1 MDNRY
6 YGSRNELYHHGVKGQ
21 RWGVRRYQNEDGT
34 LTRAGRERYNA
45 KDYDSMEES
54 KKIQY
59 NKDRFRQTRNDYARA
74 ASNGKK
80 FAKFCLLGPIG
91 TLSYNTLR
99 AQGDTRFTAGAKT
112 FVSNLLLPTLGPVI
126 LDQVTRTNYAK
137 NKVKTT
143 S

>member
-1 MDNRY
+1 MYN
-6 YGSRNELYHHGVKGQ
+6 NEIQHHGVKGQ
-21 RWGVRRYQNEDGT
+21 KWGVRRYQKEDGT

-59 NKDRFRQTRNDYARA
+59 HKDQFRQTRNDYARA

-80 FAKFCLLGPIG
+80 FAKVLLFGAAG
-91 TLSYNTLR
+91 SSAYDSLR
-99 AQGDTRFTAGAKT
+99 LKGDSKIAAGAK
-112 FVSNLLLPTLGPVI
+112 VAGASLLPIIGPMV
-126 LDQVTRTNYAK
+126 LDQITITNYAK
-137 NKVKTT
+137 NKVKAA